1 MLDRQPAGLLRWLLR
16 LPISLY
22 RWGLGG
28 LLGDRFLLLHHRGRK
43 SGQPRRTALEVIEAD
58 RRAGRYLVAAAWGE
72 RADWLLNL
80 RAEPQVE
87 IEVGGRRWPARAS
100 ELTLDQ
106 ARAAFDRYQRQHPL
120 ASQALGPVL
129 GYDLRQ
135 VGDRQR
141 MAERVPVV
149 ALTVTETDRTEDDR

>member
-58 RRAGRYLVAAAWGE
+58 RRAGRHLVAAAWGE

-100 ELTLDQ
+100 ELTL
-106 ARAAFDRYQRQHPL
+106 ARPGPRLIAISASIRWPRRRL
-120 ASQALGPVL
+120 ARSWATTCARLVTGSAWPS
-129 GYDLRQ
+129 GYRWWL
-135 VGDRQR
+135 
-141 MAERVPVV
+141 
-149 ALTVTETDRTEDDR
+149 